1 MLGKDIARAADR
13 DHSARVSWVILDRC
27 ADAGDVDVNRAV
39 EGLQLIIFRQLHKR
53 LTRHHPPGTT
63 GEGQQQLELM
73 AGERTDFSVEPHFA
87 RTVID
92 VESAKAQ
99 HVRPGRAFG
108 APQDCLKSRR
118 QLTRLKRLAEIII
131 GALCE
136 RAAK

>member
-1 MLGKDIARAADR
+1 MLRKDIARAADR
-13 DHSARVSWVILDRC
+13 DHSARISWVILDRC

-39 EGLQLIIFRQLHKR
+39 EGLQLITQLHKR

-63 GEGQQQLELM
+63 GEGQEQLELM
-73 AGERTDFSVEPHFA
+73 AGERTNFSVEPHFA

-99 HVRPGRAFG
+99 HVRAGRAFD

-118 QLTRLKRLAEIII
+118 QFARLKRLAEIII